1 MNIKKKIIKSITIIA
16 ILANMATIPV
26 FAKEMGGKPVY
37 FKDKVVIQKEDT
49 YIKGEKTMVP
59 FYMIENFMDYK
70 FNQRVNLTDRD
81 GRYYDWIYLDGGS
94 DTTIERVSFYPRTR
108 MYRVNYKNGEVA
120 EGRFFFQEMKDGVLY
135 VSSDIFKIIFKKPI
149 ISEKDDHIVYI
160 GSDNLTNLSGKDLED
175 KSKYPF
181 ITASEVEKY
190 IKTKGRD
197 FRTGLSD
204 FDDVE
209 SIVKSINKLLKD
221 NIKKNMTNEQ
231 KLKAIHDAMCKIV
244 KYGNGDNDE
253 IRLPYYDTATGVAK
267 YGVANCSGYAE
278 YYMLACNAAG
288 IDVGIIHGYMYNG
301 SHAWNFVY
309 KNGVRYNIDI
319 TSDDVYE
326 DTPLHKYFYQ
336 TDSDMVLYNKTYR
349 FGKEQKSELKKVD
362 NI

>member
-1 MNIKKKIIKSITIIA
+1 MNIKKKIIKSITIIT

-49 YIKGEKTMVP
+49 YIKGEKTMFP

-94 DTTIERVSFYPRTR
+94 GTTIERVSFYPRTR

-120 EGRFFFQEMKDGVLY
+120 EGRFFFQEMKGGVLY

-209 SIVKSINKLLKD
+209 SIVKSINQLLKKC
-221 NIKKNMTNEQ
+221 IKDNMTDVE
-231 KLKAIHDAMCKIV
+231 KLKSIHD
-244 KYGNGDNDE
+244 E
-253 IRLPYYDTATGVAK
+253 IIKLTGYENKLSSLECPYQDTATGVSK
-267 YGVANCSGYAE
+267 YNRASCSGYSE
-278 YYMLACNAAG
+278 YYMLACNAVG
-288 IDVGIIHGYMYNG
+288 LDVGIIHGYVNG
-301 SHAWNFVY
+301 GYHAWNFIY
-309 KNGVRYNIDI
+309 KDGVRYNIDVLW
-319 TSDDVYE
+319 DDAIGNIPSY
-326 DTPLHKYFYQ
+326 KYFYKK
-336 TDSDMVLYNKTYR
+336 DDEMSNDRAKYS
-349 FGKEQKSELKKVD
+349 FGKEQKSELRKV
-362 NI
+362 ISK